1 MNGIS
6 HYGRSDSSNSGAAP
20 GARKRGWDE
29 LMSSSP
35 PRSGKGEKGGGKG
48 GGGPPSKRVMSGAH
62 GSNTVN
68 PEQLEL
74 LLLIVRATYC
84 SHFPRLAAGVHA
96 LPTSLP
102 YPLDISAGLPPKND
116 PVAQE
121 LSAAT
126 RAAFAERGFREMLAG
141 VDESVLR
148 VEEGGG
154 GGGGG
159 GAGQRQ
165 VQVQVSTALLL
176 KLRKILFL
184 KVKEAVRAVDAL
196 EEQVIE
202 RVCRS
207 VRMAGTLLGA
217 NKTDYVQVLLNTP
230 WDVIGFCRKS
240 VLTRL
245 TLLGEAVAKQPEEE
259 KTRRLRLTVLVQ
271 RLALSSNGIWEKEME
286 KEMLRYV
293 FGGGRERRRV
303 LFVFLKERMAI
314 RMRQGKL
321 VVLLNSIVE
330 WFILQSRKN

>member
-29 LMSSSP
+29 QMSSSP
-35 PRSGKGEKGGGKG
+35 PRSGKGGKIGGGGGKG

-96 LPTSLP
+96 LPTYLP

-116 PVAQE
+116 PMAHE

-141 VDESVLR
+141 VGESVLR
-148 VEEGGG
+148 VEEGGEG
-154 GGGGG
+154 GREG
-159 GAGQRQ
+159 GAGQ

-176 KLRKILFL
+176 KLRKILLL
-184 KVKEAVRAVDAL
+184 KVKEEAVRAVDAL

-217 NKTDYVQVLLNTP
+217 NKPDYVQVLLNTP

-245 TLLGEAVAKQPEEE
+245 TLFGEAVAKQPEEE
-259 KTRRLRLTVLVQ
+259 KTRRLQLTVLVQ

-286 KEMLRYV
+286 KEMQRYV
-293 FGGGRERRRV
+293 FGGGREGG
-303 LFVFLKERMAI
+303 KEGGREGEREGFICVSEGGEYGNKYA
-314 RMRQGKL
+314 RQGK
-321 VVLLNSIVE
+321 
-330 WFILQSRKN
+330 